1 MVKYL
6 HVLQKNS
13 TFAPKSGESALRKAQ
28 LNVFMT
34 TNDYKLLINKEIL

>member
-13 TFAPKSGESALRKAQ
+13 TFAPKFGESALRKAQ
-28 LNVFMT
+28 SNVFMT
-34 TNDYKLLINKEIL
+34 KNDYKLLINKQIL

>member
-13 TFAPKSGESALRKAQ
+13 TFAPKFGRSALREAQ
-28 LNVFMT
+28 LNVFIT
-34 TNDYKLLINKEIL
+34 KK